1 MGLRTS
7 IPASLSAF
15 TSWLAVNPVAGD
27 SIFSGSSVRY
37 QVARYCDYLGTNP
50 WLSADPLGDE
60 VARDGAVSAYRD
72 YLDTFNVPRATIDA
86 VLVSLDRFYV
96 FLGLGPVRL
105 EAVSR
110 RDPVATQR
118 T

>member
-15 TSWLAVNPVAGD
+15 TSWLAVHPVEGD
-27 SIFSGSSVRY
+27 STFSAASVRY
-37 QVARYCDYLGTNP
+37 QVARYCDYLATNP
-50 WLSADPLGDE
+50 WPSSDPLGDE
-60 VARDGAVSAYRD
+60 GARDGAVSAYRN
-72 YLDTFNVPRATIDA
+72 YLEIFNVPSATIEA

-110 RDPVATQR
+110 P
-118 T
+118 